1 MHTLTISS
9 QIIEG
14 VCHLTL
20 SPKRT
25 QTAVILFTPHSLI
38 LKEVD
43 CVSLQMGIPEHPDV
57 FFETRR
63 KPGMTSMIVVA
74 RKPAI
79 AVIPGVEPSQV
90 SAPAVVKLS
99 PGEWLGKPASSVTIP
114 VGRYELQIKTPDSA
128 PSGQ

>member
-9 QIIEG
+9 QINEG
-14 VCHLTL
+14 VYHLTL

-25 QTAVILFTPHSLI
+25 QTAVILFTPHPLI

-79 AVIPGVEPSQV
+79 AVIPGVDLSQV
-90 SAPAVVKLS
+90 SAPAVVRLS
-99 PGEWLGKPASSVTIP
+99 PGEWLRKPAATVMIP
-114 VGRYELQIKTPDSA
+114 VGRYELQIKTPDAA
-128 PSGQ
+128 PP